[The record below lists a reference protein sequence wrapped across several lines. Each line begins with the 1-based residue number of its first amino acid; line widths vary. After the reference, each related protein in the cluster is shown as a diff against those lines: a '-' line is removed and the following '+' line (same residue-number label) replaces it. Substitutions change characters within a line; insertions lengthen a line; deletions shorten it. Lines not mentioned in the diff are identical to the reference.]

1 VAIVGPNGAG
11 KSTLVKL
18 LTGEIVPQEGLV
30 WKHPNLRIAY
40 VAQHAFHHLEKHL
53 DKTPNQYIQW
63 RYAPGEDREAAEKEV
78 RQITE
83 EERLAMEAKFVHNGV
98 KKVVEK
104 VLGRRKLKKGY
115 EYEVAWK
122 DMTSDANSWLT
133 RDVLESAGYGK
144 LVNEVD
150 AAEAARLG
158 LMTRALTAA
167 NVQKQLEDLGLEAE
181 FGSHSQI
188 RGLSGGQKV
197 KVVIA
202 AAMWLNP
209 HLLVLDEP
217 TNYLDR
223 DSLGA
228 LAEAIKTYG
237 GGVLMITHHSEFADA
252 LCPEVWTVNNGEC
265 ACKGQNWMASV
276 KEKIEFKVQEEVVD
290 AFGNVI
296 KVKGPKKTNLSNK
309 EKKKRE
315 KERKARRERG
325 EEVSESE
332 DEDC

>member
-1 VAIVGPNGAG
+1 
-11 KSTLVKL
+11 
-18 LTGEIVPQEGLV
+18 
-30 WKHPNLRIAY
+30 
-40 VAQHAFHHLEKHL
+40 
-53 DKTPNQYIQW
+53 
-63 RYAPGEDREAAEKEV
+63 
-78 RQITE
+78 
-83 EERLAMEAKFVHNGV
+83 MEAKFVHNGV

-197 KVVIA
+197 KVSSSHEGAFLPACLSCLLPYYAAFCSHSAILWCSMLIA
-202 AAMWLNP
+202 A
-209 HLLVLDEP
+209 
-217 TNYLDR
+217 R
-223 DSLGA
+223 
-228 LAEAIKTYG
+228 
-237 GGVLMITHHSEFADA
+237 
-252 LCPEVWTVNNGEC
+252 WTTC
-265 ACKGQNWMASV
+265 
-276 KEKIEFKVQEEVVD
+276 
-290 AFGNVI
+290 
-296 KVKGPKKTNLSNK
+296 
-309 EKKKRE
+309 
-315 KERKARRERG
+315 
-325 EEVSESE
+325 
-332 DEDC
+332 